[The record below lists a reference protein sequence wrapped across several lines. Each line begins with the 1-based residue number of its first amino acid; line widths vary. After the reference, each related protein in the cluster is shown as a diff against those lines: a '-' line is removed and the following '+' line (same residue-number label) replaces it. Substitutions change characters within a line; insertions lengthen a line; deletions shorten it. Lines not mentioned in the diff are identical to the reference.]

1 MGRTKVK
8 FIFESD
14 DLSPMELVD
23 YVKRRTAS
31 LVMEITD
38 FEALDYRGQD
48 SGDSTQ

>member
-14 DLSPMELVD
+14 DLSPMELVE
-23 YVKRRTAS
+23 YVKHRTAS

-38 FEALDYRGQD
+38 FEAIDYRGRN
-48 SGDSTQ
+48 SGGKE